1 MNKYTDSTLIK
12 NNRLQVRWTDEELQL
27 IAQYM
32 QQTRAPSL
40 SALIRKVVLSE
51 AKRHLNVIKMDDK
64 FKETKESNKEN
75 KENSIPS
82 GNAPARPKDFDFYF
96 YQITDD
102 ESLRGMV
109 EEFLNGERRKGVDLA
124 QKTDLREHFWNWL
137 PKFKAKQKANAK
149 WVGQLQEQNQVKQAR
164 EAQAAEQQRQIN
176 EQINAANTP
185 EAQAARDKVLARFG
199 KPWRKRN

>member
-1 MNKYTDSTLIK
+1 MNKYKDARLIRT
-12 NNRLQVRWTDEELQL
+12 NFVRTCLSNEELAL
-27 IAQYM
+27 IRDYQ
-32 QQTRAPSL
+32 QQTRAPTL
-40 SALIRKVVLSE
+40 SAALRNAALAE
-51 AKRHLNVIKMDDK
+51 AKHSQRMVKIWSE

-75 KENSIPS
+75 KEIPIPS

-124 QKTDLREHFWNWL
+124 RKTDLREHFWNWL

-185 EAQAARDKVLARFG
+185 EAQAARAQVLAKFG